1 MRIEQ
6 FNAMG
11 QDEAAATVRPC
22 ADIAAWVDAVVADRP
37 YADVDALVAHGEA
50 LAATW
55 TGAEVEQ
62 ALADHPRIGE
72 RHAGDGASAAMSA
85 SEQSGVASGAGGDAD
100 VRQRIAAGNAAYEQR
115 FGRVFLVRAAG
126 RSAEEILEQLD
137 RRLDHDPTTE
147 LEVTRGQLAEIA
159 ALRLRGLFA

>member
-6 FNAMG
+6 FNTMG
-11 QDEAAATVRPC
+11 EAEAADAVRPC
-22 ADIAAWVDAVVADRP
+22 AAIASWVDAVVADRP
-37 YADVDALVAHGEA
+37 YADVDALVAHADA

-72 RHAGDGASAAMSA
+72 RHAGDGASAAMSRR
-85 SEQSGVASGAGGDAD
+85 EQSGVAGDGGADAD
-100 VRQRIAAGNAAYEQR
+100 LARRIAAGNAAYEQR

-126 RSAEEILEQLD
+126 RSAAEILEQLEQ
-137 RRLDHDPTTE
+137 RLAHDPTTE

-159 ALRLRGLFA
+159 ALRLRGLFG